1 MHPNG
6 DGSTFYYI
14 ETMFYGAKSTERNRA
29 QVAYGYNKNQTA
41 YRYFRNGTWSEWE
54 LDSVDSDLVNYVTTS
69 ISVTSTTA
77 EQTILST
84 ILEKKGLYLLVGSIP
99 LNNYGLQT
107 GRELY
112 IRVKINNVEV
122 FSQLWVINSEVYTL
136 SRTIAVLF
144 CTTSINSELKIT
156 IQNSTSNKN
165 WSCPSG
171 VLQLA
176 RLK

>member
-1 MHPNG
+1 MKKTSNTAGNKLDKTGGKITGSLDVSDILTVNG
-6 DGSTFYYI
+6 KLVLDEDNYI
-14 ETMFYGAKSTERNRA
+14 
-29 QVAYGYNKNQTA
+29 
-41 YRYFRNGTWSEWE
+41 
-54 LDSVDSDLVNYVTTS
+54 SDLVNYVTTS

-112 IRVKINNVEV
+112 IKVKINNSEV
-122 FSQLWVINSEVYTL
+122 FAQLWVINSEVYTL

>member
-1 MHPNG
+1 MKKTNNTAGNKLDKTGGKITGSLDVSDILTVNG
-6 DGSTFYYI
+6 KLVLDEDNYI
-14 ETMFYGAKSTERNRA
+14 
-29 QVAYGYNKNQTA
+29 
-41 YRYFRNGTWSEWE
+41 
-54 LDSVDSDLVNYVTTS
+54 SDLVNYVTTS

-99 LNNYGLQT
+99 LNNYGLQI

-112 IRVKINNVEV
+112 IRVKINNSEV
-122 FSQLWVINSEVYTL
+122 FAQFWVINSEIYTL

>member
-1 MHPNG
+1 MKKTSNTAGNKLDKTGGKITGSLDVSDILTVNG
-6 DGSTFYYI
+6 KLVLDEDNYI
-14 ETMFYGAKSTERNRA
+14 
-29 QVAYGYNKNQTA
+29 
-41 YRYFRNGTWSEWE
+41 
-54 LDSVDSDLVNYVTTS
+54 SDLVNYVTTS

-99 LNNYGLQT
+99 LNNYGLQI

-112 IRVKINNVEV
+112 IKVKINNSEV
-122 FSQLWVINSEVYTL
+122 FAQFWVINSEIYTL

>member
-1 MHPNG
+1 MKKTNNTAGNKLDKTGGKITGSLDVSDILTVNG
-6 DGSTFYYI
+6 KLVLDEDNYI
-14 ETMFYGAKSTERNRA
+14 
-29 QVAYGYNKNQTA
+29 
-41 YRYFRNGTWSEWE
+41 
-54 LDSVDSDLVNYVTTS
+54 SDLVNYVTTS

>member
-1 MHPNG
+1 MKKTSNTAGDKLDKTGGKITGSLDVSDILTVNG
-6 DGSTFYYI
+6 KLVLDEDNYI
-14 ETMFYGAKSTERNRA
+14 
-29 QVAYGYNKNQTA
+29 
-41 YRYFRNGTWSEWE
+41 
-54 LDSVDSDLVNYVTTS
+54 SDLVNYVTTS

-99 LNNYGLQT
+99 LNNYGLQI